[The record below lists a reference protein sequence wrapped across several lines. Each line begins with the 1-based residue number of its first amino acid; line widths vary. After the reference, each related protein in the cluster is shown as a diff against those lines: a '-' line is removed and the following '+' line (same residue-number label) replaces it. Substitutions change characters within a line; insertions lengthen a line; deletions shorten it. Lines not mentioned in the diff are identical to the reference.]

1 MTEQCKPNGYH
12 KGVGLLSKE
21 KLDTLNFINEMLR
34 VFALIHSSL
43 LGNHWAVSNI
53 LYSYL

>member
-1 MTEQCKPNGYH
+1 MQTEWIPQGAR
-12 KGVGLLSKE
+12 LLSKE
-21 KLDTLNFINEMLR
+21 KLDAPNFINEILH

-43 LGNHWAVSNI
+43 SGNHWAVSNI

>member
-1 MTEQCKPNGYH
+1 MQTEWIPQ
-12 KGVGLLSKE
+12 GVGLLSKE